1 MCSPTVDYRKFE
13 PRTATNQSA
22 EARRETSSPQMARL
36 SLVALLVLGAVGGV
50 VTAEVPVG
58 FSVVRRLI
66 SAFGI
71 NILAPV
77 QPGGR
82 GKGANV
88 PSKDFFVIGAGFGR
102 MATSSLQ
109 MALDQLGF
117 GSTYHMKVHAGC

>member
-1 MCSPTVDYRKFE
+1 MCLPPSITVSSNHE
-13 PRTATNQSA
+13 QPRTRVQRPVERQAL
-22 EARRETSSPQMARL
+22 PPMARL

-117 GSTYHMKVHAGC
+117 GSTYHMKVQAGC